1 MQGNEG
7 QIEDSNVNS
16 VLESEENG
24 LDVVNDFLATENNKG
39 EEDSMELADEQVNLG
54 GDDGEDVENAN
65 GEENFQNLT
74 DGEVEE
80 SNDQIDDTLGD
91 IKEDDIKVCGTE
103 EKEAAAG
110 EEDKKKGARRG
121 LLKPSLVAGGSTKAR
136 MVQAY
141 ISNRKRTSTK
151 PANRHGEGSKQQ
163 DEKGPSNPK
172 PLSTKP

>member
-1 MQGNEG
+1 MRCGASPRTGGAEDAREEGEIRHQDHRAQRLDDELPLSIPLQGNEG

-80 SNDQIDDTLGD
+80 SNDQI
-91 IKEDDIKVCGTE
+91 C
-103 EKEAAAG
+103 
-110 EEDKKKGARRG
+110 RG
-121 LLKPSLVAGGSTKAR
+121 W
-136 MVQAY
+136 
-141 ISNRKRTSTK
+141 I
-151 PANRHGEGSKQQ
+151 
-163 DEKGPSNPK
+163 
-172 PLSTKP
+172 

>member
-80 SNDQIDDTLGD
+80 SNDQI
-91 IKEDDIKVCGTE
+91 C
-103 EKEAAAG
+103 
-110 EEDKKKGARRG
+110 RG
-121 LLKPSLVAGGSTKAR
+121 W
-136 MVQAY
+136 
-141 ISNRKRTSTK
+141 I
-151 PANRHGEGSKQQ
+151 
-163 DEKGPSNPK
+163 
-172 PLSTKP
+172 